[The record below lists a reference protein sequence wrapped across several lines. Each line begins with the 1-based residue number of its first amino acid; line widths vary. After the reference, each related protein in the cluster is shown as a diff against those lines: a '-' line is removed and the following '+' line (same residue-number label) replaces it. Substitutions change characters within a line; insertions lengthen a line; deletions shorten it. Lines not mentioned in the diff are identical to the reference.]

1 MLRNTLPR
9 WTVGLPA
16 AKVSFTLTANQ
27 TNDGHVRIRDW
38 EEYKR
43 LVNEKKP
50 RSITFILEQNGLSP
64 NRELS
69 TLRII
74 MLHDKRYFMFFD
86 FPKDGVL
93 RETGIPLHKGKK
105 GILNL
110 DEDEVKAFL
119 KKQFEKEKVEVFS
132 FWTT

>member
-1 MLRNTLPR
+1 M
-9 WTVGLPA
+9 
-16 AKVSFTLTANQ
+16 AKQMNE
-27 TNDGHVRIRDW
+27 GHVRIRDW
-38 EEYKR
+38 AEYKR
-43 LVNEKKP
+43 LVREKKP

-86 FPKDGVL
+86 FPKDGAL
-93 RETGIPLHKGKK
+93 RETGIPLHKDKN

-110 DEDEVKAFL
+110 DENEVKAFL
-119 KKQFEKEKVEVFS
+119 KKQFEKENLEEFS

>member
-1 MLRNTLPR
+1 M
-9 WTVGLPA
+9 A
-16 AKVSFTLTANQ
+16 ANQ
-27 TNDGHVRIRDW
+27 SEDHVRTRDW

-43 LVNEKKP
+43 LVREKKP
-50 RSITFILEQNGLSP
+50 QSITFVLEQNGLSP

-74 MLHDKRYFMFFD
+74 MLHDKRYYMFFD
-86 FPKDGVL
+86 FPKSEAL
-93 RETGIPLHKGKK
+93 KQTGIPLHKDKK

-119 KKQFEKEKVEVFS
+119 KKEFGEDKIDVFS
-132 FWTT
+132 FWTI

>member
-1 MLRNTLPR
+1 MQCSGMLL
-9 WTVGLPA
+9 A
-16 AKVSFTLTANQ
+16 
-27 TNDGHVRIRDW
+27 
-38 EEYKR
+38 KR

-50 RSITFILEQNGLSP
+50 CSITFILEQNGLSP

-74 MLHDKRYFMFFD
+74 MLHDKRYYMFFD
-86 FPKDGVL
+86 FPKDGAL
-93 RETGIPLHKGKK
+93 RETGIPLHKDKK

-119 KKQFEKEKVEVFS
+119 KKQFEKDNVEVHS
-132 FWTT
+132 FGQHKR

>member
-1 MLRNTLPR
+1 LSTDIEGKNKI
-9 WTVGLPA
+9 A
-16 AKVSFTLTANQ
+16 TAE
-27 TNDGHVRIRDW
+27 GHVRIRSW

-43 LVNEKKP
+43 LVREKKP
-50 RSITFILEQNGLSP
+50 QSITFVLEQNGLSP

-74 MLHDKRYFMFFD
+74 MLHDRRYYMFFD
-86 FPKDGVL
+86 FPKDGKL
-93 RETGIPLHKGKK
+93 KETGIPLHPDKK

-110 DEDEVKAFL
+110 DEDEVKAIL
-119 KKQFEKEKVEVFS
+119 KKQFEKDKVEVFS

>member
-1 MLRNTLPR
+1 MM
-9 WTVGLPA
+9 
-16 AKVSFTLTANQ
+16 ANQ
-27 TNDGHVRIRDW
+27 MSDGHVRIRDW

-43 LVNEKKP
+43 LVREKKP

-64 NRELS
+64 NKELS

-86 FPKDGVL
+86 FPKGDKL
-93 RETGIPLHKGKK
+93 KETGIPLHKDKH

-110 DEDEVKAFL
+110 DEDEVKAIL
-119 KKQFEKEKVEVFS
+119 KKQFEKENVEVFS

>member
-1 MLRNTLPR
+1 MM
-9 WTVGLPA
+9 
-16 AKVSFTLTANQ
+16 ANQ
-27 TNDGHVRIRDW
+27 MNEGHVRIRDW

-43 LVNEKKP
+43 LISEKKP

-93 RETGIPLHKGKK
+93 RETGIPLHKDKK

-110 DEDEVKAFL
+110 YEKEVKAIL
-119 KKQFEKEKVEVFS
+119 KKEFQKDNVEIYS

>member
-1 MLRNTLPR
+1 MLPR
-9 WTVGLPA
+9 WTRGLLA
-16 AKVSFTLTANQ
+16 AKVSFTLTTNQ
-27 TNDGHVRIRDW
+27 TKDGHVRIRDW

-43 LVNEKKP
+43 IVSEKKP
-50 RSITFILEQNGLSP
+50 RSLTFILEQNGLSP

-74 MLHDKRYFMFFD
+74 MLHDRRYYIFLD
-86 FPKDGVL
+86 FPKGETL
-93 RETGIPLHKGKK
+93 RETGIPLHKDKK

-110 DEDEVKAFL
+110 DQDEVKTIL
-119 KKQFEKEKVEVFS
+119 QRQFEKEKLDIFS

>member
-1 MLRNTLPR
+1 
-9 WTVGLPA
+9 VELPA
-16 AKVSFTLTANQ
+16 AKVSFTLTPNPA
-27 TNDGHVRIRDW
+27 NDGHIRIRNW

-43 LVNEKKP
+43 LVSEKKP

-64 NRELS
+64 KRELS

-74 MLHDKRYFMFFD
+74 MLHDKRYYMFFD
-86 FPKDGVL
+86 FPKAEAL
-93 RETGIPLHKGKK
+93 KETGIPLHKDKK

-110 DEDEVKAFL
+110 DEDEVKIFL
-119 KKQFEKEKVEVFS
+119 KKQFEKDNVEVFS